1 MTLNTSTSNLS
12 GNTLTLNFVA
22 APATIPAGTPF
33 LIKWTGGGIYVNPT
47 FFHVKISSTPPTE
60 VEFTGG
66 KFVGTYSPVPFT
78 ANDKSILF
86 LGAENKLYWP
96 STAMQIGSCR
106 AYFKLNDPTQV
117 KEFKLCFDG
126 EDSADGISLTP
137 DPSPVGEG
145 SNVGEDAIYNLA
157 GQRLSK
163 MQRGINI
170 VNGKKIL
177 K

>member
-1 MTLNTSTSNLS
+1 MPPKLQNQRYETVQFDAKSDCPGADNNSTD
-12 GNTLTLNFVA
+12 
-22 APATIPAGTPF
+22 
-33 LIKWTGGGIYVNPT
+33 GGAERV
-47 FFHVKISSTPPTE
+47 
-60 VEFTGG
+60 GG
-66 KFVGTYSPVPFT
+66 KFKGTYSSVTFN
-78 ANDKSILF
+78 AEDKSVLF

-126 EDSADGISLTP
+126 EDSADGIGKIQNSKFKIQN
-137 DPSPVGEG
+137 EA
-145 SNVGEDAIYNLA
+145 DAIYNLA